1 MKIWVSTPFLL
12 FIISRHVSGPQP
24 SPSPL
29 PRTLHPTKLGWQGIG
44 QQCILIGSFPGTHHL
59 LSVQSGDPCPSH
71 KVPPPCL
78 SPTPIADAMK
88 GCRGESPFGGKGGK
102 GDRKLHGKGGVGGD
116 GGGGTSSCLLSLCL
130 SQTFSGKRPNAVP
143 PPLVFQTFSLDHHS
157 AGPHLLLLLYW
168 RVGGSEKQTGREG
181 FIHTTQ
187 SKHQASPLGPHFSFA
202 FSNSVSPCL
211 ILSCHLPLSLPQ
223 EPVSNPAGHEEHSTS
238 PRGRECVNKL
248 TQVGNW
254 KGERQKQ
261 TQRFRDHAD
270 KRDQDPDCG
279 IAKPIAMVPG
289 ASILLPSHPLH
300 EDWDS
305 WDANF

>member
-1 MKIWVSTPFLL
+1 MP
-12 FIISRHVSGPQP
+12 
-24 SPSPL
+24 
-29 PRTLHPTKLGWQGIG
+29 
-44 QQCILIGSFPGTHHL
+44 HHL

-116 GGGGTSSCLLSLCL
+116 GGGETSSCSLTLSLTNFLGKDPMLCPL
-130 SQTFSGKRPNAVP
+130 PWFSKPLAWITTLLDPTFSSYSTGEWEV
-143 PPLVFQTFSLDHHS
+143 Q
-157 AGPHLLLLLYW
+157 
-168 RVGGSEKQTGREG
+168 KQTERDR
-181 FIHTTQ
+181 FIYATQ
-187 SKHQASPLGPHFSFA
+187 SKHHTSPLGPHFSFA
-202 FSNSVSPCL
+202 FSNSVSPFL
-211 ILSCHLPLSLPQ
+211 FLFCHLPLSLSQ
-223 EPVSNPAGHEEHSTS
+223 EPIFNPAGYEEHSTS
-238 PRGRECVNKL
+238 PRGRDYVHKL
-248 TQVGNW
+248 TRVGNW

-261 TQRFRDHAD
+261 TQRFRDDAE
-270 KRDQDPDCG
+270 KRDQIQIVESPSLL
-279 IAKPIAMVPG
+279 PLVPG